1 MKYVLKNKNYHI
13 LIVLIF
19 SAIIYFIGNAYLSIT
34 DPVESNYALT
44 AKEML
49 LTKNYLSPQIFGHYW
64 YDKPIFYYWELIVG
78 FKLFGI
84 TNFGA
89 RFFSSLLALCNIF
102 LIYRFVKAQTNH
114 VIALVSAIIVS
125 VSAEYWIIAK
135 SLITDM
141 TLGLYFNATLMSFY
155 IGYIRHK
162 SELKGYKQYYLLAYL
177 ASALAVLTKGPI
189 GFLLPGLIILV
200 YLAIRRD
207 IRELFS
213 LQIIPGL
220 LLFLSLGGSWYY
232 YMYITHG
239 NDFIN
244 VFLGVHNWLRATVSE
259 HPRFNVWYYYIPIT
273 IIALLPWSIILPKSI
288 YSNRKNW
295 FTNIPFHSFLAVWAG
310 IVILFFT
317 CMATKYSTYSFPAL
331 TPLTILIA
339 VMCYKRINLI
349 YKTAFVM
356 GIAYIVLTFAVA
368 VPQMKKASTPSI
380 SQFISQSISDDS
392 ILVQGSGRYRVSPTY
407 YSGHE
412 VYQLL
417 GPNEVAPDPT
427 TISWNAK
434 DVMPFISINDL
445 PTNKKIYLL
454 VYGDDYL
461 PDTIN
466 SDNLSLEYSN
476 AEGTIYQLHR

>member
-155 IGYIRHK
+155 IGYI
-162 SELKGYKQYYLLAYL
+162 
-177 ASALAVLTKGPI
+177 
-189 GFLLPGLIILV
+189 
-200 YLAIRRD
+200 
-207 IRELFS
+207 
-213 LQIIPGL
+213 
-220 LLFLSLGGSWYY
+220 LSL
-232 YMYITHG
+232 IH
-239 NDFIN
+239 I
-244 VFLGVHNWLRATVSE
+244 
-259 HPRFNVWYYYIPIT
+259 
-273 IIALLPWSIILPKSI
+273 
-288 YSNRKNW
+288 
-295 FTNIPFHSFLAVWAG
+295 
-310 IVILFFT
+310 
-317 CMATKYSTYSFPAL
+317 
-331 TPLTILIA
+331 
-339 VMCYKRINLI
+339 
-349 YKTAFVM
+349 
-356 GIAYIVLTFAVA
+356 
-368 VPQMKKASTPSI
+368 
-380 SQFISQSISDDS
+380 
-392 ILVQGSGRYRVSPTY
+392 
-407 YSGHE
+407 
-412 VYQLL
+412 
-417 GPNEVAPDPT
+417 
-427 TISWNAK
+427 
-434 DVMPFISINDL
+434 
-445 PTNKKIYLL
+445 
-454 VYGDDYL
+454 
-461 PDTIN
+461 
-466 SDNLSLEYSN
+466 
-476 AEGTIYQLHR
+476 